1 MTVASGNNG
10 SAEMAQASGSPT
22 DENRL
27 QQLLRLAKASTKM
40 VLELEKATPASA
52 LIGIWECTAKDARA
66 EYIRAATKI
75 TRRDRSQAWKIDL
88 GYRSSIGRE
97 PIAPRG
103 AWMPKAALN

>member
-66 EYIRAATKI
+66 EYIRAAT
-75 TRRDRSQAWKIDL
+75 RAGRSLVEIAARL
-88 GYRSSIGRE
+88 GKST
-97 PIAPRG
+97 PDIA
-103 AWMPKAALN
+103 AQLEESL